1 MNETIDGGQGHG
13 RVREDRVPGAEGLVG
28 RDQHGAAF
36 VARADQFEQHAGL
49 GLVLGDVGD
58 VVEDQQVELVE
69 LCDGA
74 FEGEI
79 AARLLQL
86 LDQVRS
92 VVRVKRTR

>member
-1 MNETIDGGQGHG
+1 MNEAVDGGEGHG
-13 RVREDRVPGAEGLVG
+13 WIREDRVPGTEWLVG

-36 VARADQFEQHAGL
+36 VACADQFEQHAGL
-49 GLVLGDVGD
+49 GLILCDVGD